1 MTNAPKR
8 TATLEWDNVETSA
21 GEPVSVEAKMH
32 IDKHSGGNARV
43 SLRIATI
50 GEWEAKRPREAYDVL
65 QTQFDDTEYCKIA
78 EAIARDLD
86 HLAHRAVADFTAAAS
101 RYFLTTE
108 GK

>member
-1 MTNAPKR
+1 MINSPHRDTTLKWGNAEAS
-8 TATLEWDNVETSA
+8 TGET
-21 GEPVSVEAKMH
+21 VTVEAKMR
-32 IDKHSGGNARV
+32 IDKHSEGNARV

-50 GEWEAKRPREAYDVL
+50 GEWKAERPESAYAIL
-65 QTQFDDTEYCKIA
+65 QAHFGDAAYRQIA

-86 HLAHRAVADFTAAAS
+86 HLAHCAVADFTAAAS